1 MNRRQHYQRLALAG
15 LLAGLLQPAS
25 AADPRIVTAG
35 GAVTEMVYALG
46 AGDRVVGVDIS
57 SLFPPAVAQ
66 VPHIGYLRTLS
77 AEGILALRPDVLLTT
92 PEAGPAAT
100 LEHLRASRVTI
111 ETVPSGFTPAAV
123 EEKIRRI
130 ARSLDIPE
138 AGERLLGDF
147 RRNWQATQAAVA
159 GYADRPRVLFVL
171 AHAGGSPMVAGRGT
185 AADAMIALAGAE
197 NAAATFDGYKPL
209 TAEAAVAAHPEV
221 ILITDEGMQELGG
234 RDSLWANPALR
245 LTPAGQQRRAVAM
258 DSLTLL
264 GFGPR
269 LPTAVRE
276 LAARLRTPAS

>member
-1 MNRRQHYQRLALAG
+1 M
-15 LLAGLLQPAS
+15 
-25 AADPRIVTAG
+25 
-35 GAVTEMVYALG
+35 
-46 AGDRVVGVDIS
+46 
-57 SLFPPAVAQ
+57 
-66 VPHIGYLRTLS
+66 
-77 AEGILALRPDVLLTT
+77 
-92 PEAGPAAT
+92 
-100 LEHLRASRVTI
+100 
-111 ETVPSGFTPAAV
+111 
-123 EEKIRRI
+123 
-130 ARSLDIPE
+130 
-138 AGERLLGDF
+138 
-147 RRNWQATQAAVA
+147 A